1 MSTTRFIN
9 TVIREIDKAHK
20 QAERDRIRREKD
32 YARQQKQLERE
43 RLKQE
48 KEEEREKVLLSKEQ
62 IRKYKDSVKK
72 EWNDGKEGC
81 DNRLKERN
89 QLRLKYIR

>member
-1 MSTTRFIN
+1 MLASKN
-9 TVIREIDKAHK
+9 SSS
-20 QAERDRIRREKD
+20 EKSLN
-32 YARQQKQLERE
+32 K
-43 RLKQE
+43 

-62 IRKYKDSVKK
+62 IGKYKDSVKK
-72 EWNDGKEGC
+72 EWNDGKEEC